1 MINRLGNFLLL
12 CGLVCLVMFFSSFS
26 FGLDYAVL
34 LFGGIGSLSLGFLLK
49 RGSRKQKKRRLGR
62 RKKTWD
68 DEDVDS

>member
-49 RGSRKQKKRRLGR
+49 RGSRKKKKRWLGR
-62 RKKTWD
+62 KKNPRE
-68 DEDVDS
+68 DENEDL

>member
-34 LFGGIGSLSLGFLLK
+34 FFGGIGSLTLGFLLK
-49 RGSRKQKKRRLGR
+49 RGARKKKKRWLGR
-62 RKKTWD
+62 RKRSPD
-68 DEDVDS
+68 DEEEE